1 MFAMWEYL
9 SSIFQPIIH
18 YIVYFTAIIAYW
30 LNFFL
35 FLFHFY
41 SKNSRKYVF
50 IYMHILSNLTIYLF
64 YTCLLINSFLG
75 GGASFFLLLL
85 DCYVTD
91 FPKMSNA
98 SWLSLALFW
107 ESLSLCLLYFYD
119 LTLMYG
125 GGLWWML
132 SSKCESTHHT
142 QKSVAIWTT
151 TRPLQPYTLLEPVV
165 QAHMGVKDWEK
176 KK

>member
-1 MFAMWEYL
+1 MFSY
-9 SSIFQPIIH
+9 
-18 YIVYFTAIIAYW
+18 TC
-30 LNFFL
+30 N
-35 FLFHFY
+35 
-41 SKNSRKYVF
+41 
-50 IYMHILSNLTIYLF
+50 ILSNLTIYLF

-125 GGLWWML
+125 GGLWDECF
-132 SSKCESTHHT
+132 SSKCESAHHT
-142 QKSVAIWTT
+142 QKSVAIWQLQDLSSPTLFLNQLFKPT
-151 TRPLQPYTLLEPVV
+151 WRKRLRKEEIAHCTLTRPNSDLQWKFFLNAPEFSPNFWHYWHK
-165 QAHMGVKDWEK
+165 A
-176 KK
+176 